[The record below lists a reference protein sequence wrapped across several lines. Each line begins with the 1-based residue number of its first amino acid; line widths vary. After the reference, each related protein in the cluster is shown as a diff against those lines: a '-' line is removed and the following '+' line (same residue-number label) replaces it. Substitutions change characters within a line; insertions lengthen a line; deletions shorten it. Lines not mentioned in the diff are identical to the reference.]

1 VETGTVLDG
10 KHVSYRTYLVGEGQN
25 MADVSRKFHVVRIS
39 TFNDFHRLLICS
51 PDTFRLRI
59 QASYVRSVKHA
70 QQSSP
75 LKYLQVLS
83 LLHTI
88 NSK

>member
-10 KHVSYRTYLVGEGQN
+10 KHISYRKYLVGKGQY

-39 TFNDFHRLLICS
+39 TFNDFPQATDLQS
-51 PDTFRLRI
+51 QTLRI
-59 QASYVRSVKHA
+59 QASNIRSVERA